1 MLLFTRDLFKKSVG
15 VFGVLGSA
23 VSDPLSEPPLR
34 RFRDAPRA
42 HFTEKTNDFATFLSR
57 SWPRFLTFLAPILE
71 GFRASEKEISGD
83 FGPWLLLGLSWCH
96 LGAILALSWAILGL
110 SWAILGRL
118 VAVLEPSWAVLGTI

>member
-1 MLLFTRDLFKKSVG
+1 MHRYHTSLFKKSVG

-23 VSDPLSEPPLR
+23 VSDPCSELLLSRLG
-34 RFRDAPRA
+34 DAPRGYFPEKTRGFCKVSLLVSGLVFSNFGA
-42 HFTEKTNDFATFLSR
+42 HFGR
-57 SWPRFLTFLAPILE
+57 
-71 GFRASEKEISGD
+71 ISGD
-83 FGPWLLLGLSWCH
+83 IFGAFGSWLLLGLSWCH